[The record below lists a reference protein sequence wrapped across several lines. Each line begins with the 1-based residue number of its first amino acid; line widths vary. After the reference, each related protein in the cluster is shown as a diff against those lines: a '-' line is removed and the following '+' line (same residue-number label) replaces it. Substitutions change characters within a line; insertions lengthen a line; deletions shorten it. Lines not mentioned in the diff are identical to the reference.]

1 MGADPRIWQEDF
13 AIRTSC
19 TDQYGRATLYS
30 LGDCLQE
37 AAGNHTEAMGTTMN
51 NLTGQGLAWII
62 CRLHVKVTRWPRLD
76 DQLKISTWSAAADP
90 IYAYRDFII
99 RHADGREACRATS
112 SWLILNLETRRPI
125 RTPEFIRDLPLTDQP
140 RVFTQAPS
148 RLRPP
153 QETVHQ
159 VEFPVL
165 RQDIDF
171 NGHINNARYLSWLAE
186 PLPEHV
192 WRHGQ
197 LRELEITYRNEGL
210 YGDRIVSGC
219 SPLPAANAESAGSAD
234 SATTTSFIHSLTR
247 RSDQTTLTLAKTT
260 WNLPEKS

>member
-1 MGADPRIWQEDF
+1 MVADPRIWQEDF
-13 AIRTSC
+13 YIRTSG

-37 AAGNHTEAMGTTMN
+37 AAGNHTDSLGMTMN
-51 NLTGQGLAWII
+51 DLSGKGLAWII
-62 CRLHVKVTRWPRLD
+62 CRLHVKVTRWPRLNEH
-76 DQLKISTWSAAADP
+76 LKVSTWSAAADP

-99 RHADGREACRATS
+99 HHTDGSEACRATS
-112 SWLILNLETRRPI
+112 TWLILNLETRRPI
-125 RTPEFIRDLPLTDQP
+125 RTPDFIRDMAHPDQP
-140 RVFTQAPS
+140 RVFTQKPS
-148 RLRPP
+148 RLRAP
-153 QETVHQ
+153 QETAHQ

-186 PLPEHV
+186 PLPDRI
-192 WRHGQ
+192 WQHGQ

-219 SPLPAANAESAGSAD
+219 SPIPAANAEPAGAAD
-234 SATTTSFIHSLTR
+234 SATSFVHSLTR
-247 RSDQTTLTLAKTT
+247 RSDDCTLTLAKTT
-260 WNLPEKS
+260 WNLPEES